1 MKISLYD
8 FICETY
14 IKTSLFSMVS
24 KMPRTSSTSGYSK
37 RFRNTRGNARAAKK
51 LQRWIRRK
59 RSSRAQ
65 AGQLIKTN
73 RRINAINAK
82 LKQEMTRQGLYLT
95 GGSQSYRDSV
105 IMLQP
110 ALTAGTVSPAWR
122 NCFSDSTITGQASRA
137 KFGRC
142 NLKIQFTC
150 GDEADPVT
158 YNIFHVRLK
167 KKNAKFM
174 TETFGND
181 LATIASPAQYVR
193 GTAAIATGSA
203 DSGGFIYLNP
213 DYFDIKK
220 MWRFTLSSR
229 MTGTAGAVPADAT
242 NAFNSYKN
250 IDYSFPLGY
259 TIGKSLG
266 NWTTVSADTDTASE
280 LKNYILIFTNNNQLD
295 TQSNTY
301 SFVAQTMATGLT

>member
-1 MKISLYD
+1 
-8 FICETY
+8 
-14 IKTSLFSMVS
+14 
-24 KMPRTSSTSGYSK
+24 MPSATSGYSK
-37 RFRNTRGNARAAKK
+37 RFRNTRRNKKNAVK
-51 LQRWIRRK
+51 LQRWIRRR

-73 RRINAINAK
+73 RRINAINSK
-82 LKQEMTRQGLYLT
+82 LRQEMTHQGLYLT

-122 NCFSDSTITGQASRA
+122 NCFSDSAITGDASRA

-142 NLKIQFTC
+142 KLKIQFTC

-193 GTAAIATGSA
+193 GTTAIATGSA
-203 DSGGFIYLNP
+203 DSGGFVYLNP

-220 MWRFTLSSR
+220 MWRFTITSR
-229 MTGTAGAVPADAT
+229 MVGSAGTVPVNAT
-242 NAFNSYKN
+242 NAYSSYKN

-259 TIGKSLG
+259 TMGKSLG
-266 NWTTVSADTDTASE
+266 NWTSVSADTDTPSE
-280 LKNYILIFTNNNQLD
+280 LKNYLLIFTNNNQLD

-301 SFVAQTMATGLT
+301 SFIAQTTATGLT